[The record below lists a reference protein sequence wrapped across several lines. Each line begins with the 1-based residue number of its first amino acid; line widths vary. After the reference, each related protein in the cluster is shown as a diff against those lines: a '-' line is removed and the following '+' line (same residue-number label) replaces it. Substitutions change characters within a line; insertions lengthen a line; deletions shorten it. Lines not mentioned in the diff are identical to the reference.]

1 MKVSHG
7 HPLFVAHMQAPR
19 RPRRRIL
26 PGASGRRGPLTRV
39 AAALHCLDTL
49 LKTDS
54 HGVPLRAS
62 AMVCNSFS
70 DKSAKE
76 GAIVVVCIVN
86 GTHSLAIY
94 GCREVV
100 LLVSVDNRRRPSAM
114 VKLSIRRFVSSVTS
128 RHVWSH
134 RSEAFDF
141 PYSTAGRSGGH
152 SSRGWNKGCN
162 FLKTYPGFHWRI
174 SRRPLLAMQR
184 SKGICHLSTLG
195 SHIRWPWPTLICEV
209 AFHGN
214 RVMGPPSQGHVYVNH

>member
-1 MKVSHG
+1 MASLG
-7 HPLFVAHMQAPR
+7 GSSTRESITWAPIGPCPLCTAPR

-26 PGASGRRGPLTRV
+26 PGASGRRGPHTRV

-94 GCREVV
+94 GAGKLFYWCRSTIGDDLQQCREAFYSFALRV
-100 LLVSVDNRRRPSAM
+100 
-114 VKLSIRRFVSSVTS
+114 FGHVTS
-128 RHVWSH
+128 CLVTS
-134 RSEAFDF
+134 
-141 PYSTAGRSGGH
+141 
-152 SSRGWNKGCN
+152 
-162 FLKTYPGFHWRI
+162 
-174 SRRPLLAMQR
+174 
-184 SKGICHLSTLG
+184 
-195 SHIRWPWPTLICEV
+195 
-209 AFHGN
+209 
-214 RVMGPPSQGHVYVNH
+214 